1 MKRMLSIFAAC
12 LCLSAFADAE
22 VVSDGDVDPSE
33 WSAEGQQR
41 VVLWADANG
50 NYSMPENAP
59 IVMRDEVAGL
69 VESNDLVVARNAIL
83 AAAAEDALDLVR
95 VATYN
100 VSSVPTLFSTPR
112 ITSFKLAV
120 VIDQET
126 FRVYLTGFGSSQ
138 TVEDRQ
144 VTVDGVQTN
153 INARLWTLDFAT
165 TDSLQTVTPDV
176 ACVQVL
182 DGFAAEGGP
191 TYLLSELYTMQVIQG
206 TPFTRGTDL
215 YENFYRLSMWL
226 PTYYDDCFIRLDF
239 DPEAG
244 AAATDG
250 SVTEIGG
257 IAGGLTYDETLSDG
271 SVIHYEKG
279 VATVEGSS
287 FVHVGE

>member
-1 MKRMLSIFAAC
+1 MKHIISILAAGVC
-12 LCLSAFADAE
+12 LLAFADAE
-22 VVSDGDVDPSE
+22 VVSDGDINPAE
-33 WSAEGQQR
+33 WSADGQQR
-41 VVLWADANG
+41 VVLWSDANG
-50 NYSMPENAP
+50 NYSTPTNSP
-59 IVMRDEVAGL
+59 VVMRDEVADL
-69 VESNDLVVARNAIL
+69 VESNRVVAARNELL

-100 VSSVPTLFSTPR
+100 VSSVPTLFATPR

-120 VIDQET
+120 VIDEET
-126 FRVYLTGFGSSQ
+126 FRCLITGFAQSD

-153 INARLWTLDFAT
+153 INARLWQLDFAT

-182 DGFAAEGGP
+182 DGLAAEGGP
-191 TYLLSELYTMQVIQG
+191 TYLLSDLYTMQTVQG
-206 TPFTRGTDL
+206 EPFIRGVDS
-215 YENFYRLSMWL
+215 YENFYRLNMWL
-226 PTYYDDCFIRLDF
+226 PTYYDSCFIRLDF
-239 DPEAG
+239 DPDAG
-244 AAATDG
+244 AASTDG

-257 IAGGLTYDETLSDG
+257 IAGGLTYDETLPDG

-287 FVHVGE
+287 IVHVGE